1 MSYLISLS
9 TEAEHRLSG
18 FPETVRSFCISQLH
32 SLAENP
38 TLLSQP
44 SRFPYKLKCQL
55 FRMGCTVLGQRW
67 EFFALFQYGQDEKT
81 IFIADIRFSSLPP
94 ELESDGDFPN
104 I

>member
-1 MSYLISLS
+1 
-9 TEAEHRLSG
+9 
-18 FPETVRSFCISQLH
+18 
-32 SLAENP
+32 
-38 TLLSQP
+38 
-44 SRFPYKLKCQL
+44 
-55 FRMGCTVLGQRW
+55 MGCTVLGQRW